1 MASMDN
7 LRDKIRSRRA
17 DTSELNS
24 APTPPISTPPANS
37 AAAAPLRD
45 KLRIKRDDTGDLHD
59 QPAVTAALWSES
71 LKQDVL
77 EPPLPSKQSNTDSL
91 ISEIFSEGPQPD
103 AVPAFHTPKNPK
115 NPSAEPKVRKAPDIA
130 ILKRFQHLE
139 VNRKMLLV
147 SLGVAALASFL
158 SMAYLKGIAE
168 PLIGKSKMVKVITLT
183 QDVPARTELTEKM
196 LEIKEVPVAYLPE
209 GVLEYQP
216 NLKLLGQVTLTGLYK
231 GEVIHT
237 KRISLPNQE
246 TGITTVIPEGH
257 RAMTIR
263 TNNAGLINPSTRDR
277 KEYIDLMATIP
288 DPNPVR
294 RGRVITLP
302 MLQRAMVLAVGNQL
316 STSQADGASAAPSGG
331 SGNTTITLAVPE
343 DRVSLMVML
352 EEKGDFK
359 VIPRSPDDTSTLPE
373 KYTVQE
379 IEDALQGKFEAV
391 SAAAESTPEPA
402 APAVEAVAPAAPAA
416 PLVDLSGGGGAR
428 PAYRA
433 PVRRTTPARAPARNT
448 ARAPVRRAAPAPART
463 APKAATKPAARPAAP
478 AAKRGGLG
486 GGAPFVVQG
495 GNVTQGGN

>member
-24 APTPPISTPPANS
+24 APTPPTPTPPAPG
-37 AAAAPLRD
+37 AAPLRD
-45 KLRIKRDDTGDLHD
+45 KLRIKREDTGDLQD

-77 EPPLPSKQSNTDSL
+77 DPPLPGKQSNTDSL

-103 AVPAFHTPKNPK
+103 AAPAFHAPKK
-115 NPSAEPKVRKAPDIA
+115 QTAEPKARKTSESVF
-130 ILKRFQHLE
+130 LKRFKHLE

-168 PLIGKSKMVKVITLT
+168 PLKGKSKMVKVITLT

-391 SAAAESTPEPA
+391 PAASESTPEP

-416 PLVDLSGGGGAR
+416 PLVDLSGGGGGRA
-428 PAYRA
+428 AYRA
-433 PVRRTTPARAPARNT
+433 PARRTTPARAPARTT
-448 ARAPVRRAAPAPART
+448 ARAPVRRAAPVRT
-463 APKAATKPAARPAAP
+463 APKPAARPAARP
-478 AAKRGGLG
+478 AAPAKRGGLG